1 MRIPCGQCKV
11 YASRDWLAAGWAP
24 FFFFCC
30 TARCAGHMWRS
41 QSAFVHLNLPYTRP
55 GLVSTVLSSATAA
68 VSMASPA
75 GPGHLMTVFAR
86 DSEPGSAE
94 TVADLSHH
102 LVRLFRNGSGGRTNC
117 VSDKPAY
124 ADGTADQRCYFCR
137 SWCALARPVHL
148 YASSSFGTWNV
159 PRCFRSQI
167 SSSMRLGPSSRS
179 LSKRHRALEAPILAG
194 YCPC

>member
-1 MRIPCGQCKV
+1 MT
-11 YASRDWLAAGWAP
+11 GWQPVGHP
-24 FFFFCC
+24 FFLLL
-30 TARCAGHMWRS
+30 H
-41 QSAFVHLNLPYTRP
+41 
-55 GLVSTVLSSATAA
+55 
-68 VSMASPA
+68 SPLRRA
-75 GPGHLMTVFAR
+75 HVEKPKRFRA
-86 DSEPGSAE
+86 SEPSAYLAGAGGYSALLGHSCSQYGVSGRTWPSDGCICE
-94 TVADLSHH
+94 GLRAWQRRDVADLSHH